1 MMERLKNYYTDASL
15 LEGEDAYGVKGEIST
30 NSFQMFDNCTRSI
43 FKARG
48 DTMPPKEAL
57 RLETALISFS
67 LR

>member
-1 MMERLKNYYTDASL
+1 MMERLTNYYDDASI
-15 LEGEDAYGVKGEIST
+15 LEDKDKGDIST

-43 FKARG
+43 FKARV

-57 RLETALISFS
+57 RLETALINFY